1 MNKKRDMN
9 KKYMMTKRTEINEFY
24 MMNSIQIALNN
35 LAELQFGVDGY
46 KDLNVKKREWLRNEV
61 VGWVDTFLQNELPI
75 R

>member
-1 MNKKRDMN
+1 MN

>member
-1 MNKKRDMN
+1 MNKN
-9 KKYMMTKRTEINEFY
+9 YMTKKRTDINEFY

-46 KDLNVKKREWLRNEV
+46 RNLNVKKREWLRNEV
-61 VGWVDTFLQNELPI
+61 IGWVDTFLQNELPI

>member
-1 MNKKRDMN
+1 M
-9 KKYMMTKRTEINEFY
+9 NEFY

-46 KDLNVKKREWLRNEV
+46 RDLNVEKREWLRNEI

>member
-1 MNKKRDMN
+1 MN
-9 KKYMMTKRTEINEFY
+9 KKYMMKKRTEINEFY

-35 LAELQFGVDGY
+35 LAELQFGVSGY

>member
-1 MNKKRDMN
+1 
-9 KKYMMTKRTEINEFY
+9 MMTKKTDINEFY

-46 KDLNVKKREWLRNEV
+46 RDLNVEKREWLRNEI

>member
-1 MNKKRDMN
+1 MNKKDMI
-9 KKYMMTKRTEINEFY
+9 KKRTDMNEFY

-46 KDLNVKKREWLRNEV
+46 RDLNVEKREWLRNEI

>member
-1 MNKKRDMN
+1 MNKKRTDM
-9 KKYMMTKRTEINEFY
+9 NEFY

-46 KDLNVKKREWLRNEV
+46 RDLNVEKREWLRNEI

>member
-1 MNKKRDMN
+1 MN
-9 KKYMMTKRTEINEFY
+9 KKYMMKKRTDINEFY

-46 KDLNVKKREWLRNEV
+46 RNLNVKKREWLRNEV
-61 VGWVDTFLQNELPI
+61 IGWVDTFLQNELPI

>member
-1 MNKKRDMN
+1 
-9 KKYMMTKRTEINEFY
+9 MMTKKTDINEFY

-46 KDLNVKKREWLRNEV
+46 KDLNVEKREWLRNEI

>member
-1 MNKKRDMN
+1 MTKKRTD
-9 KKYMMTKRTEINEFY
+9 INEFY

-46 KDLNVKKREWLRNEV
+46 RNLNVKKREWLRNEV
-61 VGWVDTFLQNELPI
+61 IGWVDTFLQNELPI

>member
-1 MNKKRDMN
+1 MN
-9 KKYMMTKRTEINEFY
+9 KKYMIKKRTDINEFY

-46 KDLNVKKREWLRNEV
+46 RDLNVEKREWLRNEI

>member
-1 MNKKRDMN
+1 MN
-9 KKYMMTKRTEINEFY
+9 KKYMMKKRTEINEFY

-35 LAELQFGVDGY
+35 LAELQFGVSGY
-46 KDLNVKKREWLRNEV
+46 KDLNVRKREWLRNEV

>member
-1 MNKKRDMN
+1 MN
-9 KKYMMTKRTEINEFY
+9 KKYMMKKRTDINEFY

-46 KDLNVKKREWLRNEV
+46 SNLNVKKREWLRNEV
-61 VGWVDTFLQNELPI
+61 IGWVDTFLQNELPI

>member
-1 MNKKRDMN
+1 
-9 KKYMMTKRTEINEFY
+9 

>member
-1 MNKKRDMN
+1 
-9 KKYMMTKRTEINEFY
+9 MTKKTDINEFY

-46 KDLNVKKREWLRNEV
+46 RDLNVEKREWLRNEI

>member
-1 MNKKRDMN
+1 MN
-9 KKYMMTKRTEINEFY
+9 KKYMMKKRTEINEFY

>member
-1 MNKKRDMN
+1 MNKKDMI
-9 KKYMMTKRTEINEFY
+9 KKRTDINEFY

-46 KDLNVKKREWLRNEV
+46 RDLNVEKREWLRNEI

>member
-1 MNKKRDMN
+1 MN

-35 LAELQFGVDGY
+35 LAELQFGVSGY
-46 KDLNVKKREWLRNEV
+46 KDLNVRKREWLRNEV

>member
-1 MNKKRDMN
+1 MNKKKNMN
-9 KKYMMTKRTEINEFY
+9 KKYMMKKRTDINEFY

-46 KDLNVKKREWLRNEV
+46 RNLNVKKREWLRNEV
-61 VGWVDTFLQNELPI
+61 IGWVDTFLQNELPI

>member
-1 MNKKRDMN
+1 MN
-9 KKYMMTKRTEINEFY
+9 KKYMMKKRTEINEFY

-46 KDLNVKKREWLRNEV
+46 KDLNVRKREWLRNEV

>member
-1 MNKKRDMN
+1 MN

-35 LAELQFGVDGY
+35 LAELQFGVSGY

>member
-1 MNKKRDMN
+1 MNKKDMNKKRTD
-9 KKYMMTKRTEINEFY
+9 INEFY

-46 KDLNVKKREWLRNEV
+46 RNLNVKKREWLRNEI

>member
-1 MNKKRDMN
+1 MMKKRTD
-9 KKYMMTKRTEINEFY
+9 INEFY

-46 KDLNVKKREWLRNEV
+46 RNLNVKKREWLRNEV
-61 VGWVDTFLQNELPI
+61 IGWVDTFLQNELPI

>member
-1 MNKKRDMN
+1 MN
-9 KKYMMTKRTEINEFY
+9 KKYMMKKRTDINEFY

-46 KDLNVKKREWLRNEV
+46 KDLNVEKREWLRNEI

>member
-1 MNKKRDMN
+1 MN
-9 KKYMMTKRTEINEFY
+9 KKYMIKKRTDINEFY

-46 KDLNVKKREWLRNEV
+46 KDLNVEKREWLRNEI